1 MQCKKQI
8 VTRKSDEITD
18 SPFSP
23 ERKYR
28 RFKLCCP
35 VLLKF
40 PPESLLS
47 ELRAMSRNVSIGGLL
62 LDAPFRIP
70 QHSNVTFTITV
81 QADRL
86 VRPILLAGEGKVVR
100 VEPQPRRKFAVAVEC
115 SRPITQME
123 PYLPSPGD

>member
-1 MQCKKQI
+1 
-8 VTRKSDEITD
+8 VTGKSDQITE
-18 SPFSP
+18 SHSP

-62 LDAPFRIP
+62 LDVPSRIP
-70 QHSNVTFTITV
+70 QHSSVSFTLTV
-81 QADRL
+81 QGDRL

-115 SRPITQME
+115 SRPITQIE
-123 PYLPSPGD
+123 RYLPSPGD